1 MSDNLTLGIVF
12 GLVGGLLAAIGV
24 FLFIRTRIFIS
35 KAQEVKGTV
44 IQMVY
49 SRSSSSSGSG
59 GGYSPVYQFRTLD
72 GQVIQVVDGL
82 SSNPPMF
89 KEGQTIDVLY
99 DPENPQKARIK
110 KWMNLY
116 FAPLLLGGMG
126 LIFGCVGVVS
136 LIAQVTDALDFLF
149 W

>member
-1 MSDNLTLGIVF
+1 MSDTLIVGIVF
-12 GLVGGLLAAIGV
+12 SLVGGLLAAIGV
-24 FLFIRTRIFIS
+24 FILIRTRIFIG

-49 SRSSSSSGSG
+49 SRSSKG
-59 GGYSPVYQFRTLD
+59 GGSYSPVYEFRTID
-72 GQVIQVVDGL
+72 GQTIVVADSL

-89 KEGQTIDVLY
+89 KEGQIIDVLY

-110 KWMNLY
+110 KWMSLY

-126 LIFGCVGVVS
+126 LIFGGVGVAM
-136 LIAQVTDALDFLF
+136 LITQILNRFP
-149 W
+149 